1 MGLIMGKFILY
12 RKAYEGIVPHGGGTA
27 IEYRIDLA
35 YLDDDG
41 NEIMLPT
48 PDHLDATVAIDLFDI
63 PKGHTSSS
71 TKISVAWA
79 GVDVEIV
86 EVPSDEN

>member
-1 MGLIMGKFILY
+1 MGLIMSKFILY
-12 RKAYEGIVPHGGGTA
+12 RKERDAIAPHGGGTVT
-27 IEYRIDLA
+27 EHTIDLA